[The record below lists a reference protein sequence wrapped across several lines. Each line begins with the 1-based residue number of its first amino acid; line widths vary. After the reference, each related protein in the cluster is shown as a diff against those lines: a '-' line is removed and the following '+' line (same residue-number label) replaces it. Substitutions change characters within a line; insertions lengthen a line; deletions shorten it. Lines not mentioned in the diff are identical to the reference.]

1 VNFLSEVAS
10 HGILVIAIGAGGRV
24 VKFIGDGCLAM
35 FSAEEATAAV
45 NAAVELLRA
54 VDELAEAANIG
65 VKLGANVHLTT
76 VVAGYFGAEGQY
88 FDVIGRGV
96 NQTFLLGRGPGIR
109 LSEPVYRKLPS
120 AARSAW
126 RRWRLLRA
134 SKGTSCFAA
143 FSGFMVAS
151 RSDSTRVRSAGPLP
165 SSFRAAFC
173 PGAPHWS
180 RRSAA
185 WRSPSPVPMA
195 RA

>member
-1 VNFLSEVAS
+1 VDLAGYTKLFHTLSDQEVADF
-10 HGILVIAIGAGGRV
+10 LDRYYALCERVVTGAGGRV

-126 RRWRLLRA
+126 DKHKPPQLYTL
-134 SKGTSCFAA
+134 T
-143 FSGFMVAS
+143 
-151 RSDSTRVRSAGPLP
+151 DSAGLLEALGK
-165 SSFRAAFC
+165 ST
-173 PGAPHWS
+173 GANT
-180 RRSAA
+180 
-185 WRSPSPVPMA
+185 A
-195 RA
+195 RW